1 MKNITLLLL
10 IAFTTTSFSQLT
22 EVKETES
29 IEIGRS
35 GYNISLHKIGDDMYS
50 FVYSNNEY
58 KSITDIQSFQI
69 VETGNDIESFYKIL
83 NNFIID
89 KPKDI
94 KKFEV
99 YNGDSILLSYSN
111 AYRGVRIIHYS
122 GGYKKGETVALN
134 TKDIDLLFGKPKRTF
149 KEAKQRLK

>member
-1 MKNITLLLL
+1 MKHITLLLL
-10 IAFTTTSFSQLT
+10 FISTVSFAQLT
-22 EVKETES
+22 EVKEAETK
-29 IEIGRS
+29 EIGRS
-35 GYNISLHKIGDDMYS
+35 SYHISLTKIGDDMYS
-50 FVYSNNEY
+50 FVYNNNEY

-69 VETGNDIESFYKIL
+69 IETGNDIESFYKIL

-89 KPKDI
+89 KPNYT

-99 YNGDSILLSYSN
+99 YNGDTILLSYSKT
-111 AYRGVRIIHYS
+111 YRGVRIIHYS

-149 KEAKQRLK
+149 KEAKERL